1 MAHTGHI
8 SVENSGEYVLPLDAL
23 NPLWLASMCAMFSA
37 ESPVGKA
44 VLDKD
49 LRYVF
54 INQTLADFN
63 G

>member
-1 MAHTGHI
+1 M
-8 SVENSGEYVLPLDAL
+8 LPLDAS